1 MKYYKVDVKKI
12 AYSSVYVKIKDDQD
26 IHDFL
31 DEIYEESSEKKEE
44 IDDLKPYPEQIDEEE
59 LPSDHLDFSK
69 EEDEE

>member
-44 IDDLKPYPEQIDEEE
+44 IDDLQPYPEQIDKEE